1 MRKVVMLN
9 RISIDGFFASPNE
22 MTGGMDWFV
31 PDPEVDKAVHGLG
44 SAPADTLLL
53 GARTYTMFQHSWV
66 PMLKDPN
73 TPSELKAVA
82 QELTNMTKIVFSHT
96 LTSSTW
102 ENTRFVDSDL
112 PGTVRNLKRQKG
124 SDIMIMGSGTIVQQ
138 LTDAGLIDEYVFVV
152 SPVIAGKGKALFK
165 DVEQRGISLLSSRS
179 FASGN
184 VVLQYAVTS

>member
-1 MRKVVMLN
+1 
-9 RISIDGFFASPNE
+9 
-22 MTGGMDWFV
+22 
-31 PDPEVDKAVHGLG
+31 
-44 SAPADTLLL
+44 
-53 GARTYTMFQHSWV
+53 MFQHSWV

-73 TPSELKAVA
+73 TPSELRAVA

>member
-31 PDPEVDKAVHGLG
+31 PDPEVDKYVHGLG
-44 SAPADTLLL
+44 STPADTLLL
-53 GARTYTMFQHSWV
+53 GAKTYAMFQHSWV

-82 QELTNMTKIVFSHT
+82 QELTNMNKIVFSHT
-96 LTSSTW
+96 LTSSSW
-102 ENTRFVDSDL
+102 ENTRFVASDL
-112 PGTVRNLKRQKG
+112 PGTVQKLKQQKG
-124 SDIMIMGSGTIVQQ
+124 GDIMVMGSGTIVQQ
-138 LTDAGLIDEYVFVV
+138 LTNASLIDEYVFIV
-152 SPVIAGKGKALFK
+152 SPVIAGKGKTLFK
-165 DVEQRGISLLSSRS
+165 DVQQRGIVLVSSKS

-184 VVLQYAVTS
+184 VVLHYEVKL

>member
-9 RISIDGFFASPNE
+9 RLSIDGFFASPNE

-31 PDPEVDKAVHGLG
+31 PDPEVDKAVRGLG

-53 GARTYTMFQHSWV
+53 GAKTYTMFQHAWM

-73 TPSELKAVA
+73 VPGELKAVA

-96 LTSSTW
+96 LTSSRW

-112 PGTVRNLKRQKG
+112 PGTVQNLKRQEG
-124 SDIMIMGSGTIVQQ
+124 LDIMIMGSGTIVQQ
-138 LTDAGLIDEYVFVV
+138 LTDAGLIDEYVFIV
-152 SPVIAGKGKALFK
+152 SPVIAGKGKTLFK
-165 DVEQRGISLLSSRS
+165 DVQQRGIGLVSSRS

>member
-31 PDPEVDKAVHGLG
+31 PDPEVDKAVRGLG
-44 SAPADTLLL
+44 SAPANTLLL
-53 GARTYTMFQHSWV
+53 GAKTYTMFQHSWV

-96 LTSSTW
+96 LTSSSW
-102 ENTRFVDSDL
+102 ENTRFVESDL
-112 PGTVRNLKRQKG
+112 PGTVQNLKQQKG
-124 SDIMIMGSGTIVQQ
+124 ADIMVMGSGTIVQQ
-138 LTDAGLIDEYVFVV
+138 LTNAGLIDEYIFIV

-165 DVEQRGISLLSSRS
+165 DVEQRGITPLSIQS

-184 VVLQYAVTS
+184 IVLQYAVTP